1 MKQART
7 QVTKTFMQKQDDVVR
22 AWHVVDVQG
31 KILGRVATEIAEK
44 LMGKHKP
51 SFTPHIDGGDYVIV
65 LNAKDVA
72 TTGDKTN
79 KKIYYS
85 HSGFPGGIKEKTLG
99 EIQNKYPERLI
110 EKAVYNMLPKNRL
123 RQHRMTRLK
132 IYAGSEHKHESQ
144 MAGTV
149 VEKKAE

>member
-7 QVTKTFMQKQDDVVR
+7 QVTKTFMLKENDVVR

-44 LMGKHKP
+44 LIGKHKP
-51 SFTPHIDGGDYVIV
+51 SYTPHIDGGDFVVV
-65 LNAKDVA
+65 LNAKEVA
-72 TTGDKTN
+72 TTGDKTH

-85 HSGFPGGIKEKTLG
+85 HSGFPGGLKQKTLG
-99 EIQNKYPERLI
+99 ELQDKFPERVI

-132 IYAGSEHKHESQ
+132 IYAGTQNPHESQ
-144 MAGTV
+144 LGKAQ
-149 VEKKAE
+149 EQKKSE